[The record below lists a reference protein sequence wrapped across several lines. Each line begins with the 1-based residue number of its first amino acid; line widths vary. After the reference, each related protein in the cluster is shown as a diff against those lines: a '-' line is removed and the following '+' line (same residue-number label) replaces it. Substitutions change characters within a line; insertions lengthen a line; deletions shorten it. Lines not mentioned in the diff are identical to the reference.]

1 LLPPSTSISLAFALF
16 PNINTTAPL
25 SFRSTLLSFPFYHH
39 LVVNSHPSIHPSIPS
54 LLPQGAQGVFPEIVR
69 ELGRMMGVK
78 HWNIGLGDCCHMEAG
93 IDISPSREAFFTLSK
108 YFLIC

>member
-39 LVVNSHPSIHPSIPS
+39 LVVNSHPSIHPSIHPS
-54 LLPQGAQGVFPEIVR
+54 LHSSHRVLKVF
-69 ELGRMMGVK
+69 
-78 HWNIGLGDCCHMEAG
+78 
-93 IDISPSREAFFTLSK
+93 
-108 YFLIC
+108 FLRLLEN

>member
-1 LLPPSTSISLAFALF
+1 
-16 PNINTTAPL
+16 
-25 SFRSTLLSFPFYHH
+25 
-39 LVVNSHPSIHPSIPS
+39 
-54 LLPQGAQGVFPEIVR
+54 
-69 ELGRMMGVK
+69 MGVK